1 MRHLTLL
8 LLFPLFFVFSCGS
21 AGNEAEKPDYAP
33 AEKIHREAME
43 VEKQI
48 EALLP
53 AVDSALAAGRDTAS
67 LKALVV
73 EFRDYQKMIPEIPGS
88 SHDHGH
94 DHGHDHAHDHD
105 HDHADPPSVE
115 SMVAVQQEYK
125 TKMEELL
132 KRFQAV
138 R

>member
-1 MRHLTLL
+1 MRSSTTLL
-8 LLFPLFFVFSCGS
+8 LFALFFVLSCGS
-21 AGNEAEKPDYAP
+21 AGNGSEKPDYAP

-43 VEKQI
+43 IEKQI

-53 AVDSALAAGRDTAS
+53 TVDSALAAGRDTAA
-67 LKALVV
+67 LKALVA
-73 EFRDYQKMIPEIPGS
+73 EFRDYQQMIPEIPGS
-88 SHDHGH
+88 NHDHGH

-105 HDHADPPSVE
+105 HADLPSVE

-125 TKMEELL
+125 AKMEELL

-138 R
+138 K